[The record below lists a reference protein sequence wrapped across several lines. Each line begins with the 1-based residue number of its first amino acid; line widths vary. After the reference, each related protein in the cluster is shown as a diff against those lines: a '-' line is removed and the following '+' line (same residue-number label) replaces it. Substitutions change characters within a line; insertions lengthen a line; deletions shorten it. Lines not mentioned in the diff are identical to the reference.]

1 MDTWVVKGRLGRFL
15 EPYRIFI
22 GSESIKRWSWVL
34 DAISRHNASFPC
46 PDHTFLIGELMLRL
60 MESWFLQ
67 SGKSTAMID
76 SPMGGPNG
84 TKWIETHEDSFGSS
98 PLISFSLDSLDSFLL
113 LWFFLFLWFRLPPNH
128 IQAHNPA
135 GCQTLDLLNST
146 HFHFPTWNFHVNPNN
161 WAFPT

>member
-1 MDTWVVKGRLGRFL
+1 MSWSHLFDWRTDVAADGKLILAAIRKEYGNDRFTHGWPESYKMDWND
-15 EPYRIFI
+15 
-22 GSESIKRWSWVL
+22 ESLFFNKPWNQQGDDL
-34 DAISRHNASFPC
+34 ISCCFSLSS
-46 PDHTFLIGELMLRL
+46 LIP
-60 MESWFLQ
+60 F
-67 SGKSTAMID
+67 A
-76 SPMGGPNG
+76 
-84 TKWIETHEDSFGSS
+84 SS
-98 PLISFSLDSLDSFLL
+98 PLVSFSLDSLDSFLL